1 MKKFILLFTALI
13 TLFTTTACIDMGDK
27 PAILFNKNPI
37 TKENIMDYSSVFKP
51 NVRIYYLI
59 LMPKKVHSRYIYIQI
74 IKKDNDMERLGYKLY
89 WANTV
94 RLKDEEVYYYDDYI
108 VIGQPGAYVMKVYS
122 KDRPTEP
129 LTMAQFFVRE

>member
-1 MKKFILLFTALI
+1 MKKIILFFTALI
-13 TLFTTTACIDMGDK
+13 LLATTTACTGDK

-51 NVRIYYLI
+51 NVRIYYLV
-59 LMPKKVHSRYIYIQI
+59 LMPKKVHSRFIYIQI

-94 RLKDEEVYYYDDYI
+94 RLKDEQMFYYDDYI
-108 VIGQPGAYVMKVYS
+108 VINEPGAYVMKVYS
-122 KDRPTEP
+122 KDRPQEP
-129 LTMAQFFVRE
+129 MTMAQFFVRE

>member
-1 MKKFILLFTALI
+1 MKKLILILTALI
-13 TLFTTTACIDMGDK
+13 TLITTTACIDMGDK

-37 TKENIMDYSSVFKP
+37 TKENVMDYSSVFKP

-108 VIGQPGAYVMKVYS
+108 VIGEPGAYVMKVYS

>member
-1 MKKFILLFTALI
+1 MKKIILILTAII
-13 TLFTTTACIDMGDK
+13 TLITTTACIDMGDK

-37 TKENIMDYSSVFKP
+37 TKENVMDYSSVFKP

-108 VIGQPGAYVMKVYS
+108 VIGEPGAYVMKVYS

>member
-1 MKKFILLFTALI
+1 MKKIILILTALI
-13 TLFTTTACIDMGDK
+13 TLITTTACIDMGDK

-37 TKENIMDYSSVFKP
+37 TKENVMDYSSVFKP

-108 VIGQPGAYVMKVYS
+108 VIGEPGAYVMKVYS

>member
-1 MKKFILLFTALI
+1 MKKFILFLVSLI
-13 TLFTTTACIDMGDK
+13 ILSTTTACIDTGDK

-37 TKENIMDYSSVFKP
+37 TKETVMDYSTVFKP

-74 IKKDNDMERLGYKLY
+74 IKKDNAQERLGYKLY

-94 RLKDEEVYYYDDYI
+94 RLKDEEVFYYDDYI
-108 VIGQPGAYVMKVYS
+108 VISQPGAYVMKVYS
-122 KDRPTEP
+122 KDRPTVP
-129 LTMAQFFVRE
+129 LTMAQFFVRQ

>member
-1 MKKFILLFTALI
+1 MKKLILILTALI
-13 TLFTTTACIDMGDK
+13 TLITTTACIDMGDK

-37 TKENIMDYSSVFKP
+37 TKENVMDYSSVFKP

-108 VIGQPGAYVMKVYS
+108 VIGEPGAYVMKVYS

-129 LTMAQFFVRE
+129 LTMAQFFVLE